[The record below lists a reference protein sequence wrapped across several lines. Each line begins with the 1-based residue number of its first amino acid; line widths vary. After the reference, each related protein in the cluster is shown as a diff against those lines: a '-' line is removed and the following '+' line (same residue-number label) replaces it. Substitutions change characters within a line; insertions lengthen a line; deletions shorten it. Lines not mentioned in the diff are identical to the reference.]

1 MEHGDLTGQSEG
13 TMWNFRAL
21 YRRTLLSLSYAAQLG
36 QIAKTRRKLNWKTS
50 ETECFYLCLQRFD
63 IF

>member
-36 QIAKTRRKLNWKTS
+36 QIAKTRQKLHWKTS
-50 ETECFYLCLQRFD
+50 ET
-63 IF
+63 

>member
-21 YRRTLLSLSYAAQLG
+21 YRRTLLSLSYAAHSANFEEKVHKPQSKSYGRIGASIHIL
-36 QIAKTRRKLNWKTS
+36 
-50 ETECFYLCLQRFD
+50 
-63 IF
+63 